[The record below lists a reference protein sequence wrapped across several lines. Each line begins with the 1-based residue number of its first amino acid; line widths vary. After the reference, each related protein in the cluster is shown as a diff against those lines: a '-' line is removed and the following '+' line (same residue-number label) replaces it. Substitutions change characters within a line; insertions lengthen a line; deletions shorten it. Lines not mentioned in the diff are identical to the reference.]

1 MSDALEKLLREAR
14 KDMGKREAQG
24 VNWAAVDSA
33 LFARIEHERHA
44 ERARFTARRAGP
56 WMGAGIAAAA
66 AAAVLAVF
74 VGKSREPTS
83 AASSTASAE
92 ENAGT
97 IVAADGQGMALVDG
111 HLATAGTSLRL
122 GDVIEARGGPVG
134 IDRPGKLTLVLEPGS
149 RATVTHVQGALVLA
163 LEQGAIEAQ
172 VVPIASG
179 EAFAVDIARSR
190 VAVHGT
196 HLRVARAGDLV
207 AVDLSEGVVSVGEAP
222 RVGSV
227 LGALVTAPAHA
238 EFAAADTLGTLTV
251 VHTPALIRAPVALR
265 ASAPSRADLGA
276 HAEVVPPKPEANA
289 SRVLTPMG
297 GATHPEVRSPSG
309 PPQQPLPDPNAEA
322 TVASVVRACMAERPR
337 IENVTILVSTTLH
350 LELSDE
356 GAVRAARFDPPVA
369 PDVNG
374 CAAQAIYK
382 TRFAHGGAVAI
393 RIDFQN

>member
-1 MSDALEKLLREAR
+1 MSEALEKLLREAR
-14 KDMGKREAQG
+14 RDMGKRQAQG
-24 VNWAAVDSA
+24 VNWSAVDSA
-33 LFARIEHERHA
+33 LFARIEQEQHT
-44 ERARFTARRAGP
+44 ERARFTARRVGP
-56 WMGAGIAAAA
+56 WVGAGIAAAA

-74 VGKSREPTS
+74 AGKSREAMSPASTTS
-83 AASSTASAE
+83 IE
-92 ENAGT
+92 ESGGT
-97 IVAADGQGMALVDG
+97 VVATDGPGAALVDG
-111 HLATAGTSLRL
+111 RPASAGTNLRL
-122 GDVIEARGGPVG
+122 GDVIDARGGPVV
-134 IDRPGKLTLVLEPGS
+134 IDRPGRLTLVVERGS

-163 LEQGAIEAQ
+163 LDQGAIEAQ
-172 VVPIASG
+172 VVPIPSG

-196 HLRVARAGDLV
+196 HLRVARVGDRV

-251 VHTPALIRAPVALR
+251 VHAPASVRSPVVLLP
-265 ASAPSRADLGA
+265 SAPSHAAAAARA
-276 HAEVVPPKPEANA
+276 EPVPPKPEPNA
-289 SRVLTPMG
+289 SHASMATG
-297 GATHPEVRSPSG
+297 GVTHPEIRAPSG
-309 PPQQPLPDPNAEA
+309 PPQQTLPDPNAEA
-322 TVASVVRACMAERPR
+322 TIAAVVRGCMAERPR
-337 IENVTILVSTTLH
+337 VENVTIVVSTTLR

-382 TRFAHGGAVAI
+382 AHFTHGGAATI
-393 RIDFQN
+393 QIDFQN